1 MTFSISHPEA
11 APVALSANP
20 AFVVDFLDRFKN
32 FPAFFTPLENFS
44 VTERLNVFISQKSF
58 ASVALPLIASG
69 IASIV
74 LRAAPFFIALADDV
88 APLIFPHV
96 LSMRAHIVR
105 PIAASF
111 TAALFVVA
119 LLHPLIIFIYALAAM
134 PIIVRSLMK
143 PSPTLAL
150 PVCTSNYAAILLIAR
165 AIIAIII
172 IILLVPSYTSC
183 STLALPS
190 ITSP

>member
-1 MTFSISHPEA
+1 MSSIDARRFHITRLVQRQIGAELMTFSISHPEA

-88 APLIFPHV
+88 APLIFQFE
-96 LSMRAHIVR
+96 LELESGQW
-105 PIAASF
+105 
-111 TAALFVVA
+111 
-119 LLHPLIIFIYALAAM
+119 
-134 PIIVRSLMK
+134 
-143 PSPTLAL
+143 
-150 PVCTSNYAAILLIAR
+150 
-165 AIIAIII
+165 
-172 IILLVPSYTSC
+172 
-183 STLALPS
+183 
-190 ITSP
+190 